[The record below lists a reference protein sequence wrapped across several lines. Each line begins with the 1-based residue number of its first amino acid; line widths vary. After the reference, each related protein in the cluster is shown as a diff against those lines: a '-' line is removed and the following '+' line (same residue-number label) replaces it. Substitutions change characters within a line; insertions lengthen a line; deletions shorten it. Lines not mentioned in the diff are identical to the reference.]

1 MNTLDEQNKVASLDM
16 IRKFRYKSY
25 GFLWKMGVAMNFSS
39 VDLGDSSLTHLI
51 CIDTKF
57 LDFNK
62 FLIN

>member
-39 VDLGDSSLTHLI
+39 VDFGETISRIIAL
-51 CIDTKF
+51 
-57 LDFNK
+57 
-62 FLIN
+62 